1 MEEKDMNVEM
11 TEETVVDETTEAE
24 TAGSEAILKR
34 KSCCKK
40 TDEPDCKSK
49 NPVCAAIAVGAACCM
64 VLGRQGARCGFGKS
78 AAKTNNKQAVG

>member
-34 KSCCKK
+34 QSCCKK

-64 VLGRQGARCGFGKS
+64 VL
-78 AAKTNNKQAVG
+78 AAAGCALWFWKKCCEDK

>member
-64 VLGRQGARCGFGKS
+64 VLS
-78 AAKTNNKQAVG
+78 S